1 MEDED
6 LKKIWDSPNKEIEN
20 FLNINDQSFELTQI
34 KKAKSKV
41 KSLIFS
47 KIVGITLG
55 LGWISFMFILIYF
68 TVFNTPISF
77 GKFFF
82 VGSLSIIVLITSLAV
97 FLYVKDIITIK
108 QIDNSESV
116 TVTQLKLAS
125 LQLSIIK
132 SVRVSWLQL
141 PFYSTWYLNY
151 ELIMKG
157 NIIFWIVQIFV
168 TGITTWLAIWLFRNI
183 NYKNLNKK
191 RVRNLMQGVGF
202 YSVTQAMDYIKEI
215 DNFKNDR

>member
-68 TVFNTPISF
+68 TVFNTPISL